1 MSDEL
6 TAPQAKEAE
15 AGESAGSDSRSE
27 QAQAQPGEQTTVA
40 QDLQREADS
49 SESGTQDSI
58 LDREKGEEPGA
69 EKVEEKKDKRSES
82 PRAPE
87 EYADFTVSE
96 GMKLEGPDLTE
107 FKSFAKEQDL
117 TQEQAQKVLDFA
129 GPKIKAMIEQ
139 PLRAWNEMQV
149 KWQEE
154 VKADPEIG
162 GTKFGQSIKEAGNV
176 FVPGEANPFVKSEAE
191 AKALRD
197 ALNTTGAGNNPAIVK
212 LFVKMGRVL
221 AEPGHLTGKPAVQ
234 NKQEAILS
242 SMYPMMGD
250 GPG

>member
-15 AGESAGSDSRSE
+15 VGESAGSTSMSDL
-27 QAQAQPGEQTTVA
+27 AQAPGEQTTLA
-40 QDLQREADS
+40 QDSQREAEK
-49 SESGTQDSI
+49 SETGKQNSI
-58 LDREKGEEPGA
+58 LDGDKGEESGV
-69 EKVEEKKDKRSES
+69 EKVEEKTDETEAS

-87 EYADFTVSE
+87 EYADFTVPE
-96 GMKLEGPDLTE
+96 GMKLEGLDLTD

-139 PLRAWNEMQV
+139 PYRSWNETQV

-176 FVPGEANPFVKSEAE
+176 FVPGEANPFVKSEAD
-191 AKALRD
+191 AKALRE

-242 SMYPMMGD
+242 SMYPMMGA
-250 GPG
+250 GPA